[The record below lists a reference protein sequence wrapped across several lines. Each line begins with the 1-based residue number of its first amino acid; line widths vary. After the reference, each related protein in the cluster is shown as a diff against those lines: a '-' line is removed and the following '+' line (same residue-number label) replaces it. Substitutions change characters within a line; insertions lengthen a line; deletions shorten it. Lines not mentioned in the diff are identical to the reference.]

1 MEEDFGKTHSCFQ
14 KGQLKLSRKELQKQ
28 KVVVQLHFE
37 EKFQVECRKKKH
49 HIEYEVQ
56 NGKKKVM

>member
-1 MEEDFGKTHSCFQ
+1 MLLKGTIKT
-14 KGQLKLSRKELQKQ
+14 KQ
-28 KVVVQLHFE
+28 GGAAEAEKVVVQLHFE
-37 EKFQVECRKKKH
+37 EKCWVECREKNH